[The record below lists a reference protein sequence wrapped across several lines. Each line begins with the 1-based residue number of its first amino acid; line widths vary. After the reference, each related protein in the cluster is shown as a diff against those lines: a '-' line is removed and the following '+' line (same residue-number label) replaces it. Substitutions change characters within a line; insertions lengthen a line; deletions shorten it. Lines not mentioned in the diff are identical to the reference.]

1 MLKIYF
7 FLKPGKLNW
16 KNESP
21 IYVRLWYDRD
31 SITMATGLYITKERW
46 DFTNKLRMVL
56 RMKKEKILRDSLN
69 IFQLTIENKF
79 NEIIRRDDDF
89 SLTKL
94 KNELNGKAAA
104 KITALKIMEIYI
116 SYFSRKVN
124 GDERSQVTLKK
135 YKRSKDLLLNFIS
148 EEYKKEDLGWKSLN
162 SNFINN
168 LELYLKYRSTFKGRI
183 GIKNNSTVKYIR
195 MYKTAFNY
203 ALKLGIITKNP
214 FDLYEGKV
222 IEKDAVYLTPEELKT
237 IETKEFTT
245 ARLIKAKDIFI
256 FCCYTGYGP
265 ADTSVLTDDNLV
277 ADNNN
282 DLWILANR
290 TKNSIHENVPLLP
303 PAHKIINK
311 YKQLQPTLLPTISN
325 QKMNEYLKEIAT
337 LCNIK
342 KKLTWYSA
350 RHTFATTVT
359 LGNGIRIENVSSMM
373 GHTNI
378 LQTQHYAKVLD
389 INIKED
395 MKKLMEK
402 YRDK

>member
-21 IYVRLWYDRD
+21 VYVRIWHDQDY
-31 SITMATGLYITKERW
+31 ITMATGLYITKERW

-69 IFQLTIENKF
+69 IFQLMIENKF

-94 KNELNGKAAA
+94 KNELNGKAAT

-135 YKRSKDLLLNFIS
+135 YKRSKDLLFNFLS

-203 ALKLGIITKNP
+203 ALKLGFPSLTESKRVRTDFSLDTKY
-214 FDLYEGKV
+214 DLPLSFYIKLSF
-222 IEKDAVYLTPEELKT
+222 VYNYDNKPIANT
-237 IETKEFTT
+237 
-245 ARLIKAKDIFI
+245 AKDDYVFQTT
-256 FCCYTGYGP
+256 FG
-265 ADTSVLTDDNLV
+265 
-277 ADNNN
+277 
-282 DLWILANR
+282 W
-290 TKNSIHENVPLLP
+290 
-303 PAHKIINK
+303 
-311 YKQLQPTLLPTISN
+311 
-325 QKMNEYLKEIAT
+325 
-337 LCNIK
+337 
-342 KKLTWYSA
+342 KL
-350 RHTFATTVT
+350 
-359 LGNGIRIENVSSMM
+359 
-373 GHTNI
+373 
-378 LQTQHYAKVLD
+378 D
-389 INIKED
+389 
-395 MKKLMEK
+395 
-402 YRDK
+402 